1 MKDRI
6 LNSNNRATIVN
17 CCVRIL
23 LIARVVDDR
32 IIFGKYCNSQAGI
45 YGNDDDNIC

>member
-1 MKDRI
+1 M
-6 LNSNNRATIVN
+6 
-17 CCVRIL
+17 
-23 LIARVVDDR
+23 ARVVDDQ